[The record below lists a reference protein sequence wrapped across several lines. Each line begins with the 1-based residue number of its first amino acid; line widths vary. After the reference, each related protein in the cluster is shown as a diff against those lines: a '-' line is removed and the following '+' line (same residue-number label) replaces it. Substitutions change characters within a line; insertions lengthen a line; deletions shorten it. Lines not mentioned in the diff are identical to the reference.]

1 MLKETDKIIF
11 LEAPFIKPKDLTL
24 ETTDVISVEPNIQN
38 DLVASIFIIALF
50 LLFVFSSSSK
60 PNKKLNKVERKLHSS
75 SKSLHPRGN
84 DISADAVKQKL
95 DFALALIDTGDK
107 RKARLTIN
115 KIKSLN
121 LNTSQKKLLK
131 KLQAKLK

>member
-11 LEAPFIKPKDLTL
+11 FEAPFIIPKDLTL
-24 ETTDVISVEPNIQN
+24 ETTDIVSVEPNIQN
-38 DLVASIFIIALF
+38 DLVAGIFIIALF

-60 PNKKLNKVERKLHSS
+60 PKKKLDKVERKLPSG
-75 SKSLHPRGN
+75 SKSLLPKGN

-95 DFALALIDTGDK
+95 DFAIALIDIGDK

-121 LNTSQKKLLK
+121 LNTSQKNLLK
-131 KLQAKLK
+131 KLQAQLK

>member
-11 LEAPFIKPKDLTL
+11 FDAPFIKPKDLTL
-24 ETTDVISVEPNIQN
+24 ETTDIVSVEPNIQN
-38 DLVASIFIIALF
+38 DLVAGIFIIALF

-60 PNKKLNKVERKLHSS
+60 PKKKLDKVKRKLPSG
-75 SKSLHPRGN
+75 SKSLHSKGN

-95 DFALALIDTGDK
+95 DFAIALINTGDK
-107 RKARLTIN
+107 RKARLSIN

-121 LNTSQKKLLK
+121 LNTSQKNLLK
-131 KLQAKLK
+131 KLQAQLK

>member
-11 LEAPFIKPKDLTL
+11 FDAPFIKPKDLTL
-24 ETTDVISVEPNIQN
+24 ETTDIVSVEPNIQN
-38 DLVASIFIIALF
+38 DLVGSILIIALF
-50 LLFVFSSSSK
+50 LLFVFSSSSR
-60 PNKKLNKVERKLHSS
+60 PNKKINKVERKLPSG
-75 SKSLHPRGN
+75 SKSLHPKGN

-95 DFALALIDTGDK
+95 DFAIALINTGDK

-121 LNTSQKKLLK
+121 LNTSQKNLLK
-131 KLQAKLK
+131 KLQAQLK

>member
-60 PNKKLNKVERKLHSS
+60 PNKKLNKVESKLHS
-75 SKSLHPRGN
+75 
-84 DISADAVKQKL
+84 I
-95 DFALALIDTGDK
+95 
-107 RKARLTIN
+107 RK
-115 KIKSLN
+115 
-121 LNTSQKKLLK
+121 
-131 KLQAKLK
+131 

>member
-11 LEAPFIKPKDLTL
+11 FDAPFIKPKDLTL
-24 ETTDVISVEPNIQN
+24 ETTDIVSVEPNIQN
-38 DLVASIFIIALF
+38 DLVAGIFIIALF

-60 PNKKLNKVERKLHSS
+60 PKKKLDKVKRKLPSG
-75 SKSLHPRGN
+75 SKSLHPKGN

-95 DFALALIDTGDK
+95 DFAIALINTGDK

-121 LNTSQKKLLK
+121 LNTSQKNLLK
-131 KLQAKLK
+131 KLQAQLK

>member
-11 LEAPFIKPKDLTL
+11 FDAPFIKPKDLTL

-38 DLVASIFIIALF
+38 DLVGSILIIALF
-50 LLFVFSSSSK
+50 LLFVFSSSSR
-60 PNKKLNKVERKLHSS
+60 PNKKINKVERKLPSG
-75 SKSLHPRGN
+75 SKSLHPKGN

-95 DFALALIDTGDK
+95 DFAIALINTGDK

-121 LNTSQKKLLK
+121 LNTSQKNLLK
-131 KLQAKLK
+131 KLQAQLK

>member
-11 LEAPFIKPKDLTL
+11 FDAPFIKPKDLTL
-24 ETTDVISVEPNIQN
+24 ETTDIVSVEPNIQN
-38 DLVASIFIIALF
+38 DLVAGIFIIALF

-60 PNKKLNKVERKLHSS
+60 PKKKLDKVKRKLPSG
-75 SKSLHPRGN
+75 SKSLHPKGN

-95 DFALALIDTGDK
+95 DFAIALIDIGDK

-121 LNTSQKKLLK
+121 LNTSQKNLLK
-131 KLQAKLK
+131 KLQAQLK

>member
-1 MLKETDKIIF
+1 MSH
-11 LEAPFIKPKDLTL
+11 

-38 DLVASIFIIALF
+38 DLVAGIFIIALF

-60 PNKKLNKVERKLHSS
+60 PNKKLNKVERKLPSS
-75 SKSLHPRGN
+75 SKSLHPKGN
-84 DISADAVKQKL
+84 DISADVVKQKL